1 MPSFPRRVGRSPTN
15 RPKSPTQIG
24 WVSTRTTLAA
34 TVVKDSEEIHVA
46 KCTASAAPESAASR
60 HCCAVRPRYSSRCRS
75 SPIVVRIAAARKTR

>member
-34 TVVKDSEEIHVA
+34 TVV
-46 KCTASAAPESAASR
+46 
-60 HCCAVRPRYSSRCRS
+60 
-75 SPIVVRIAAARKTR
+75 